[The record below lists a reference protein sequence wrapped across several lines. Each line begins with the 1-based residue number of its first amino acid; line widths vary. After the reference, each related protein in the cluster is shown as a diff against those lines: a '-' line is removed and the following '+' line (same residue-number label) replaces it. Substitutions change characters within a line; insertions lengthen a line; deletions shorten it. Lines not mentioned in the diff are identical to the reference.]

1 MDNLDV
7 YESAVDASVKSMSRI
22 ERFPA
27 SFQAAARSPIVLDL
41 AYNLIECPSLENRT
55 KKDKKSF
62 LGRLWR

>member
-22 ERFPA
+22 ERFPP